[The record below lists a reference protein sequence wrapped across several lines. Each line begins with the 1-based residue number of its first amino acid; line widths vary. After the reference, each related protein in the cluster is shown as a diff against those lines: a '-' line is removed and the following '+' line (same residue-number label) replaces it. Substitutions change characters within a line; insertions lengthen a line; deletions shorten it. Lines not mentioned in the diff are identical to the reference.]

1 MFNPFFLQ
9 TSESL
14 QQVAR
19 SFGEVSH
26 RPEETPLI
34 TAGILVAAAVL
45 AYLLWKKIRPAAGKH
60 WRTGSTIRPQSTTA
74 ILGQALIHRSR
85 MDINFHSDDE
95 SRQTVSCTLYD
106 LSDAEIILEM
116 PFGVTPSEAW
126 QGRVMKCFFRIPR
139 PDKAPYF
146 YTFSAPVLRIFRES
160 KIDYLSLAVPQ
171 KIELGQKRRHLR
183 LEVPSTDIKDFRVW
197 ASADGALPLEE
208 DEANWPDPLAV
219 YASDTESLRI
229 LDISGGGIRLAFDPK
244 HYSDLEDFVSKNP
257 VLIMR
262 LELGP
267 AAGEDSPPH
276 YVAAQL
282 RTNMRD
288 AESGALMLGYEF
300 VECRDQNASTF
311 DWIKI
316 DPRQGVDSLVTW
328 IFKRH
333 LELYRG
339 QEIV

>member
-1 MFNPFFLQ
+1 MFNFFLIQ

-14 QQVAR
+14 QQVSR
-19 SFGEVSH
+19 SFGEVSR
-26 RPEETPLI
+26 RPQETPII
-34 TAGILVAAAVL
+34 TAGILIAAVIL
-45 AYLLWKKIRPAAGKH
+45 FYLLWKKIRPATGTRWRAG
-60 WRTGSTIRPQSTTA
+60 SALRPQSAIA

-85 MDINFHSDDE
+85 MDVHFHSDDE
-95 SRQTVSCTLYD
+95 ARQTVSCTFYD

-116 PFGVTPSEAW
+116 PFGVTPSNSW
-126 QGRVMKCFFRIPR
+126 QGRDMKCFFRVPR

-146 YTFSAPVLRIFRES
+146 YTFSAPVLRIFHNAN
-160 KIDYLSLAVPQ
+160 IDYISLAIPK
-171 KIELGQKRRHLR
+171 KIELGQKRRHMR

-197 ASADGALPLEE
+197 ASEDGHLPLDE
-208 DEANWPDPLAV
+208 DETSWPAPLAV
-219 YASDTESLRI
+219 YAPEAETLRI
-229 LDISGGGIRLAFDPK
+229 MDISGGGIRLAFDPK

-257 VLIMR
+257 VLFMR

-267 AAGEDSPPH
+267 AAGDDSPPH
-276 YVAAQL
+276 YLAAQL
-282 RTNMRD
+282 RTNTHD
-288 AESGALMLGYEF
+288 PESGALMLGYEF
-300 VECRDQNASTF
+300 IECRDQNASTF

-316 DPRQGVDSLVTW
+316 DPRLGVDSLVTW